1 MDIQYASHSNILH
14 QTGFWQ
20 SCFAAFGIAPLI
32 RPPPMICHYY
42 RDLLSKPSSSGSAFF
57 AVNKIND
64 KSAADFI
71 ETIPHVDLT
80 SQPRIAIVGGG
91 IAGVT
96 AANALC
102 KKLSSNNVTAK
113 IVIFEG
119 DEYGSNNEVDFSN
132 HQQPSW
138 LAATARNANT
148 ICPGAS
154 FHVMSQRNTLIKI
167 MKDTVREWYEE
178 RQEMLQNW
186 LQKENLAAD
195 HLLRLDNFDYPP
207 PYFALHLFRCV
218 GPSASW
224 DERATFLTFLTSFLK
239 TSLFSTEHDVHERGE
254 LIYQLAKSNRVL
266 FLGAMND
273 SSVLASK
280 TGLSRGFIS
289 LYRSKQDAI
298 HDFQEGES
306 FGEDFAL
313 LSYEDV
319 SENACQDLYSMLTSF
334 SRLFYLTC
342 VFFLPGR
349 QTGATHQKSTD

>member
-71 ETIPHVDLT
+71 ETIPHADLT
-80 SQPRIAIVGGG
+80 SHSQPRIAIVGGG

-119 DEYGSNNEVDFSN
+119 DKYGSNNEVDFSN

-138 LAATARNANT
+138 LA
-148 ICPGAS
+148 GKS
-154 FHVMSQRNTLIKI
+154 VH
-167 MKDTVREWYEE
+167 
-178 RQEMLQNW
+178 
-186 LQKENLAAD
+186 
-195 HLLRLDNFDYPP
+195 HYPS
-207 PYFALHLFRCV
+207 RCM
-218 GPSASW
+218 
-224 DERATFLTFLTSFLK
+224 
-239 TSLFSTEHDVHERGE
+239 
-254 LIYQLAKSNRVL
+254 I
-266 FLGAMND
+266 
-273 SSVLASK
+273 
-280 TGLSRGFIS
+280 LS
-289 LYRSKQDAI
+289 
-298 HDFQEGES
+298 
-306 FGEDFAL
+306 
-313 LSYEDV
+313 
-319 SENACQDLYSMLTSF
+319 
-334 SRLFYLTC
+334 
-342 VFFLPGR
+342 
-349 QTGATHQKSTD
+349 